1 LEELDRQHQAALEVA
16 LTTRTQYQKENRE
29 LQEQLLQLV
38 KERDEAQQV
47 RTLKIY
53 ISSNLNLNSFS

>member
-1 LEELDRQHQAALEVA
+1 MEELDRQHQAALEVA

-47 RTLKIY
+47 RTLNFKF
-53 ISSNLNLNSFS
+53 LETLT

>member
-1 LEELDRQHQAALEVA
+1 MEELDRQHQAALEVA

-47 RTLKIY
+47 RTLNFKFFFK
-53 ISSNLNLNSFS
+53 L